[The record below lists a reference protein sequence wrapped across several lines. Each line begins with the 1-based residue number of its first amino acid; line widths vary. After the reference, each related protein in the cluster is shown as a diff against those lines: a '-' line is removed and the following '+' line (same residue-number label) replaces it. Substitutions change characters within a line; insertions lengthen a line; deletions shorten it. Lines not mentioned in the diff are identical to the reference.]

1 MERSSSSYNSDD
13 SSTTAL
19 ENFDLF
25 EISNF
30 ELVSGAAAT
39 ETSHNFEPPQKLL
52 MESTCN
58 DNNTPVKNDDET
70 SPQDQLFQMLTLISN
85 QMMQN
90 YQDLQT
96 QIAQLE
102 VKFSEKI

>member
-1 MERSSSSYNSDD
+1 
-13 SSTTAL
+13 
-19 ENFDLF
+19 
-25 EISNF
+25 
-30 ELVSGAAAT
+30 
-39 ETSHNFEPPQKLL
+39 